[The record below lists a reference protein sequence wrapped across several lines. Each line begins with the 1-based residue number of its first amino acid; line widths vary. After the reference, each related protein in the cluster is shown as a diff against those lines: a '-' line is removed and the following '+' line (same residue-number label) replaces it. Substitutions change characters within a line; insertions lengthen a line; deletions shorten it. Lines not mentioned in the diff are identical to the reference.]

1 MVTMRQATP
10 ADAAAVRALTRE
22 AYHKWVAVTGREPLP
37 MRVDYAEALQKH
49 RFDLLY
55 DGDTLA
61 ALIETALEPDGP
73 TPEHLMP
80 AHLLP
85 AHLLIVNVAVA
96 PSFQKR
102 GFGRRLMAHAETI
115 AAEAG
120 LSTILLYTN
129 SLMAENIAL
138 YRRLGYR
145 IDREQPFGTSIQVY
159 MSKSLTGGSA
169 RKG

>member
-1 MVTMRQATP
+1 
-10 ADAAAVRALTRE
+10 
-22 AYHKWVAVTGREPLP
+22 
-37 MRVDYAEALQKH
+37 
-49 RFDLLY
+49 
-55 DGDTLA
+55 
-61 ALIETALEPDGP
+61 
-73 TPEHLMP
+73 MP
-80 AHLLP
+80 
-85 AHLLIVNVAVA
+85 
-96 PSFQKR
+96 
-102 GFGRRLMAHAETI
+102 RRL

-120 LSTILLYTN
+120 LATILLYTN